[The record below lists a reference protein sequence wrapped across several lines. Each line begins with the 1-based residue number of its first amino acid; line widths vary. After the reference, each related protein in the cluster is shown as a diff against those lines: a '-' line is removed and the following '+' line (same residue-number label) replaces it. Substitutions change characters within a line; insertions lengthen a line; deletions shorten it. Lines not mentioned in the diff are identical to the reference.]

1 MSITLS
7 IPPAVMQEAR
17 AYAIRNGTTMSR
29 MIREYFTNLVA
40 PRKVVRSDRPC
51 RFLELAESA
60 GVRLP
65 KGWRFNRAECYE
77 RGSAK

>member
-7 IPPAVMQEAR
+7 IPPAVVQEAR
-17 AYAIRNGTTMSR
+17 AFALQNGTTMSR

-40 PRKVVRSDRPC
+40 PHKEETKAGRC

-60 GVRLP
+60 GARLP

-77 RGSAK
+77 RGSAE

>member
-7 IPPAVMQEAR
+7 IPPAVVQEAR
-17 AYAIRNGTTMSR
+17 AIALRNGTTMSR

-40 PRKVVRSDRPC
+40 PQKEEGEAGSC

-65 KGWRFNRAECYE
+65 KGWRFNRAECYG
-77 RGSAK
+77 RGSAE

>member
-1 MSITLS
+1 
-7 IPPAVMQEAR
+7 
-17 AYAIRNGTTMSR
+17 MSR

-40 PRKVVRSDRPC
+40 PRKEDGKAGAC

-77 RGSAK
+77 KGSAE

>member
-1 MSITLS
+1 
-7 IPPAVMQEAR
+7 
-17 AYAIRNGTTMSR
+17 

-40 PRKVVRSDRPC
+40 PRKKEAKTGHC
-51 RFLELAESA
+51 RFLELADSA

-77 RGSAK
+77 RGSAE